1 MKQNIDLNKILKEV
15 KFNTSRS
22 GGKGGQNV
30 NKVET
35 KVELVF
41 NINNSMTIDDEV
53 KQILHKKLY
62 NKLDSESNVR
72 ITSQTER
79 TQLGNKKKAI
89 EKFIKLLDSAL
100 IKEKFRIKTV
110 KSFTSKQQVLE
121 EKRKHSQKKS
131 IRRTRDFDEDLSAS
145 RNY

>member
-15 KFNTSRS
+15 KYNTSRS
-22 GGKGGQNV
+22 SGKGGQNV

-41 NINNSMTIDDEV
+41 NINDSMTIDDEV

-72 ITSQTER
+72 VTSQTER
-79 TQLGNKKKAI
+79 TQLGNKKKTI
-89 EKFIKLLDSAL
+89 EKFIKLLDNAL

-110 KSFTSKQQVLE
+110 KSYTSKQQVLE
-121 EKRKHSQKKS
+121 EKRKHSQKKKE
-131 IRRTRDFDEDLSAS
+131 RRIKDFEID
-145 RNY
+145 

>member
-1 MKQNIDLNKILKEV
+1 MLQNIDLNKILKEV

-35 KVELVF
+35 KVELVY
-41 NINNSMTIDDEV
+41 NITGSMVIDEEI
-53 KQILHKKLY
+53 KEILRKKLY
-62 NKLDSESNVR
+62 NKLDSEHNLR

-79 TQLGNKKKAI
+79 TQLGNKKKVI
-89 EKFIKLLDSAL
+89 EKFIKLLNGAL

-110 KSFTSKQQVLE
+110 KSYSSKQQTLE
-121 EKRKHSQKKS
+121 EKRKHSIKKQQ
-131 IRRTRDFDEDLSAS
+131 RRVRDFPDD
-145 RNY
+145 

>member
-1 MKQNIDLNKILKEV
+1 MLNNIDLNKILKEV
-15 KFNTSRS
+15 KYNTSRS

-41 NINNSMTIDDEV
+41 NINGSMTIDEEV
-53 KQILHKKLY
+53 KAILNKKLY
-62 NKLDSESNVR
+62 NKIDGESNIR

-79 TQLGNKKKAI
+79 TQLGNKKKVI
-89 EKFIKLLDSAL
+89 EKFVKLLDKAL

-110 KSFTSKQQVLE
+110 KSLSVKEKILEGKKKQSIKKKQ
-121 EKRKHSQKKS
+121 RKLM
-131 IRRTRDFDEDLSAS
+131 DYDDD
-145 RNY
+145 

>member
-15 KFNTSRS
+15 KYNTSRS

-41 NINNSMTIDDEV
+41 NINDSMTIDDEV

-72 ITSQTER
+72 VTSQTER
-79 TQLGNKKKAI
+79 TQLGNKKKTI
-89 EKFIKLLDSAL
+89 EKFIKLLDNAL

-110 KSFTSKQQVLE
+110 KSYTSKQQVLE
-121 EKRKHSQKKS
+121 EKRKHSQKKKE
-131 IRRTRDFDEDLSAS
+131 RRIKDFEID
-145 RNY
+145 

>member
-15 KFNTSRS
+15 KYNTSRS

-53 KQILHKKLY
+53 KVILLKKLY
-62 NKLDSESNVR
+62 NKLDSGSNVR
-72 ITSQTER
+72 VTSQTER
-79 TQLGNKKKAI
+79 TQLGNKKKVI
-89 EKFIKLLDSAL
+89 EKFIKLLDNAL

-110 KSFTSKQQVLE
+110 KSYTSKQQVLE
-121 EKRKHSQKKS
+121 EKRKHSQKKNE
-131 IRRTRDFDEDLSAS
+131 RRIKDFEDD
-145 RNY
+145 

>member
-15 KFNTSRS
+15 KYNTSRS

-53 KQILHKKLY
+53 KQILLKKLY
-62 NKLDSESNVR
+62 NKLDSDSNVR
-72 ITSQTER
+72 VTSQTER
-79 TQLGNKKKAI
+79 TQLGNKKKTI
-89 EKFIKLLDSAL
+89 EKFIKLLDNAL

-110 KSFTSKQQVLE
+110 KSYTSKQQVLE
-121 EKRKHSQKKS
+121 EKRKHSQKKKE
-131 IRRTRDFDEDLSAS
+131 RRIKDFEDD
-145 RNY
+145 